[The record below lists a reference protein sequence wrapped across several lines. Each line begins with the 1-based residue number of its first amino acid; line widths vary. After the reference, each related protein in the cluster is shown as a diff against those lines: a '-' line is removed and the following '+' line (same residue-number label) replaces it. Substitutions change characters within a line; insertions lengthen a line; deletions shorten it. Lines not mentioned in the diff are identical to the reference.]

1 MEKADGE
8 HCHSIEYLGLRMGQ
22 GDRPAGNYEVCTCGW
37 VGLPGEWSEHYF
49 GVLLRD
55 ALGCG
60 AVILKDQLEPVS
72 GRQLLAMA
80 RNIVNQVLDEAETS
94 VEKRQAINDHCDVFA
109 LSVLARVPVFVL
121 REGETP

>member
-1 MEKADGE
+1 MTARQEA
-8 HCHSIEYLGLRMGQ
+8 IEAMANGLFRLESLIDDRM
-22 GDRPAGNYEVCTCGW
+22 
-37 VGLPGEWSEHYF
+37 
-49 GVLLRD
+49 LRNRAEAALD
-55 ALGCG
+55 AALASG